1 MAKLRHLGIRTEDTG
16 KLASFYVDVFDMKV
30 IHKSKEEGGTIFLS
44 DGYFNLAIIPNKD
57 QNATNGLY
65 HFGFEV
71 ENGEAIVE
79 KMKKINPN
87 KLPKPRPNGR
97 PYAEIRGSDPDG
109 NYFDVWLP
117 ELAPSAPLVSW
128 ALSEPFTPKRWAA
141 YARRYRREMLKPA
154 SRRLIALLAALS
166 SRTNFSVGCYCEDE
180 SRCHRSLL
188 KQLLIDG
195 GAQATGS
202 LP

>member
-71 ENGEAIVE
+71 ESGEAIVE
-79 KMKKINPN
+79 KMKKINPTN
-87 KLPKPRPNGR
+87 CRSRAPTADPMPRPAGR
-97 PYAEIRGSDPDG
+97 IRMATISTSRNMVFSMCNRLERKSRAEQPR
-109 NYFDVWLP
+109 
-117 ELAPSAPLVSW
+117 
-128 ALSEPFTPKRWAA
+128 
-141 YARRYRREMLKPA
+141 
-154 SRRLIALLAALS
+154 
-166 SRTNFSVGCYCEDE
+166 
-180 SRCHRSLL
+180 
-188 KQLLIDG
+188 
-195 GAQATGS
+195 
-202 LP
+202 